1 MIIQPHILAYLK
13 IIGTIFKNIFKQNFF
28 QEFQYF
34 KINEFIADENNKM
47 QQFLREIITFDE
59 SIYTG
64 QKVKIYECN
73 LTEIPY
79 LGDKKTMHFY
89 YHSKLGSPVISNSD
103 TLTKSKNHMEDEK
116 NMKEFK
122 IITFVFTLADIKFLA
137 KLIKE
142 REDQVVE
149 KG

>member
-89 YHSKLGSPVISNSD
+89 YH
-103 TLTKSKNHMEDEK
+103 
-116 NMKEFK
+116 
-122 IITFVFTLADIKFLA
+122 
-137 KLIKE
+137 
-142 REDQVVE
+142 
-149 KG
+149 